1 MGSEVLTYKSVV
13 FFKVGLTATPQ
24 SLELHDEV
32 KLEKGA
38 LEDARITADNIA
50 YFGEPAYSYD
60 ISQAVEDGYLA
71 VCEIVRRDVF
81 LQTKTANERET
92 GLDASDLT
100 NVIDPIT
107 GRPGMAGDGA
117 HYEAESFEA
126 DIVLPERTKAMAEDL
141 FRHMLATGGPHQKT
155 IVFCVRDL
163 HAEQVAPRN
172 EQPLRRVAPSAGA
185 ECRRQGRPLRVQM
198 HGGIRGCHDD
208 RRLQGRRAFLL
219 RRDHRRSAV
228 DRRRRAGGEEHR
240 VLPLSL
246 LANRLLSDGR
256 ARTGSRRA
264 S

>member
-1 MGSEVLTYKSVV
+1 MERGAHLQQRSAPGRPDGDAPVAGASR
-13 FFKVGLTATPQ
+13 Q
-24 SLELHDEV
+24 V

-107 GRPGMAGDGA
+107 GRPGMAEDGA

-163 HAEQVAPRN
+163 HAEQVAPAMNNLYAAWRQARGRMPASGPTPTRSNARRN
-172 EQPLRRVAPSAGA
+172 PGVPR
-185 ECRRQGRPLRVQM
+185 
-198 HGGIRGCHDD
+198 
-208 RRLQGRRAFLL
+208 
-219 RRDHRRSAV
+219 
-228 DRRRRAGGEEHR
+228 
-240 VLPLSL
+240 
-246 LANRLLSDGR
+246 
-256 ARTGSRRA
+256 
-264 S
+264 